1 MNTTNLAI
9 NGRRQLFALL
19 LAASLA
25 VSAFSASYFAA
36 ENTSMVNDTPAL
48 AGDPADFVG

>member
-25 VSAFSASYFAA
+25 VSAISASYFAVEGA
-36 ENTSMVNDTPAL
+36 SMVNDIPAL
-48 AGDPADFVG
+48 AGDSADHVG

>member
-1 MNTTNLAI
+1 MNTTSLAI

-25 VSAFSASYFAA
+25 VSAISASYFVA
-36 ENTSMVNDTPAL
+36 ENASMVNDTPAL
-48 AGDPADFVG
+48 AGDSAHDVG

>member
-25 VSAFSASYFAA
+25 VTAFSASYFAA
-36 ENTSMVNDTPAL
+36 ENASMVNDTPTL
-48 AGDPADFVG
+48 AGDSADHIG